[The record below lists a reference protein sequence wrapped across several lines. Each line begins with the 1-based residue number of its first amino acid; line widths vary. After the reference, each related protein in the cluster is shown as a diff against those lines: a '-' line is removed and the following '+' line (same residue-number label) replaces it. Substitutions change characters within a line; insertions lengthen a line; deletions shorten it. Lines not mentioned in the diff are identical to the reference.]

1 MHYNFH
7 FQPPPPP
14 KRGRSSEDFLM
25 FCKMILDYENYED
38 RESAGEAAARLR
50 HTSSPLGSTAS
61 TASVSSSG
69 TESSSSFT
77 EETRIQE
84 PRHRGHRDI
93 SDTET
98 DPVTGDQISASK
110 VASGNK

>member
-1 MHYNFH
+1 
-7 FQPPPPP
+7 
-14 KRGRSSEDFLM
+14 M

-77 EETRIQE
+77 EDTRIQE

-98 DPVTGDQISASK
+98 DPVTGDHISASK
-110 VASGNK
+110 VASGK